1 MKRLLLIA
9 ALALAALTMRAQ
21 NPNRDNPSPVP
32 VDSVSVM
39 LRHLANTNAEVQ
51 QINENLRLH
60 SQIALGSF
68 AFVGVSALCFY
79 QMANLAVPST
89 HGGMAQYNKDM
100 KSLKTIGIATGVIG
114 GVGFLCSYIPIW
126 TKSVRLDVRGLVI
139 DIGKK

>member
-1 MKRLLLIA
+1 MKRLLLFA

-39 LRHLANTNAEVQ
+39 IRHLANTNAEVQ
-51 QINENLRLH
+51 YLNESLRLH

-68 AFVGVSALCFY
+68 ALEALGGACLWAAYY
-79 QMANLAVPST
+79 QGKDNLSRLGTAFC
-89 HGGMAQYNKDM
+89 
-100 KSLKTIGIATGVIG
+100 IAG
-114 GVGFLCSYIPIW
+114 GVGFLCSYLPIW

-139 DIGKK
+139 DIGKNNRP

>member
-21 NPNRDNPSPVP
+21 NPNLAKSKPVP
-32 VDSVSVM
+32 SDSVSVM
-39 LRHLANTNAEVQ
+39 IRHLANTNAEVQ
-51 QINENLRLH
+51 YLNESLRLH

-126 TKSVRLDVRGLVI
+126 TKSVRIDERGLVI
-139 DIGKK
+139 SLNE